1 MHARTLFPIFI
12 DLKGRS
18 CLVVGGGRVAE
29 RKARRLVEA
38 GAMVRVVA
46 KTACAGIRRLAR
58 LGKIGLRARDFSV
71 ADLRGAFLVVCAT
84 DDARA
89 QARIAAA
96 AKKKNVLANVV
107 DTPALCDFFLPAVAR
122 RGQLQIAVSTG
133 GSSPATAARIA
144 RELRYR
150 YGREYADLLSM
161 MRSLRGRVIGCVP
174 AERRPAVFEAM
185 SRPSIMKLL
194 RSGRKADASRAM
206 TQLIRDAIVA
216 GKQLS

>member
-1 MHARTLFPIFI
+1 MRALVLFPVFI
-12 DLKGRS
+12 DLKGRR

-29 RKARRLVEA
+29 RKVRRLVEA
-38 GAMVRVVA
+38 GARVTVVA
-46 KTACAGIRRLAR
+46 KIASERLRRLAR
-58 LGKIGLRARDFSV
+58 LKKVRLRTRDFSP
-71 ADLRGAFLVVCAT
+71 ADLRGVFLMVCAT

-107 DTPALCDFFLPAVAR
+107 DAPALCDFFLPAVAR

-133 GSSPATAARIA
+133 GSSPAIAKRIA
-144 RELRYR
+144 RELKRR

-174 AERRPAVFEAM
+174 EEKRPAVFEVM
-185 SRPSIMKLL
+185 SRPAVIRLL
-194 RSGRKADASRAM
+194 RGGRKAAARRDMERV
-206 TQLIRDAIVA
+206 IRGAIA
-216 GKQLS
+216 GK